1 MIIMELNKIYNE
13 DCLTGIKKLPD
24 NSIDLIVTSP
34 EYYGAPM
41 WENKISY
48 ADYLTFQEKVIDE
61 CIRVC
66 KDGGFIIYNVSQ
78 MTVNSYPA
86 KQTIGVYPIHLNIGN
101 MMWAKGLTFREDI
114 IWEKPDGY
122 SNRFGVSI
130 NHPYSLCYAPN
141 QTTEH
146 ILVFRKGKKKTVT
159 KELQEEN
166 KIDLEFLKKYRSDVW
181 RMNGIKDDIHPAPY
195 PVELAKALIVF
206 YSLKSG
212 VVLDPFM
219 GNGTT
224 ALAARISGR
233 SYIGFELNEVYF
245 KNSENRIRNEL
256 GMFI

>member
-1 MIIMELNKIYNE
+1 MRSEGFLNTIFNE
-13 DCLTGIKKLPD
+13 DCLTGIAKLPD
-24 NSIDLIVTSP
+24 SSIDLIVTSP

-48 ADYLTFQEKVIDE
+48 TDYLSFQEKVIDQ

-122 SNRFGVSI
+122 SNRFGVTI

-146 ILVFRKGKKKTVT
+146 ILVFRKGKKNTVK

-166 KIDLEFLKKYRSDVW
+166 KIDLDFLKKYRSDVW
-181 RMNGIKDDIHPAPY
+181 RMNGIKDVNHPAPY
-195 PVELAKALIVF
+195 PIELATALVLF
-206 YSLKSG
+206 YSLKNG
-212 VVLDPFM
+212 IVLDPFM
-219 GNGTT
+219 GSGTT
-224 ALAARISGR
+224 ALACKQTERFYVG
-233 SYIGFELNEVYF
+233 Y
-245 KNSENRIRNEL
+245 ENDKTRCDYAINRVASKL
-256 GMFI
+256 F